1 MDPIATLLASQT
13 RDARQRRVFGIVTAI
28 VRRVEDGGRYFLEY
42 LTMTDGTQ
50 DSAPARVM
58 MPMTGQNRGVH
69 FFPEV
74 GDEVV
79 VAFEN
84 GDTNLP
90 VILGGVW
97 NADSLPPEQAQQ
109 SAANDRRTIVSRSG
123 HELTFDDSRGAEQVA
138 IRTQGGHEVVLDD
151 TPGSG
156 GVTVTSAGGH
166 TVTLDDTPPGSVEV
180 ATAGGCRITASDAG
194 GQLTVEA
201 PTILTLKSQMIRL
214 EATSIMM
221 QTTGSLTASMVLVE
235 GRPFGTHMHTSSPV
249 NPSGPVVG

>member
-1 MDPIATLLASQT
+1 MDPLAVLLAPET

-28 VRRVEDGGRYFLEY
+28 VRRIEDGGRYFLEY

-50 DSAPARVM
+50 NSAPARVM
-58 MPMTGQNRGVH
+58 MPMTGEERGMH
-69 FFPEV
+69 FLPEV

-97 NADSLPPEQAQQ
+97 NADSPPPGQARQ

-123 HELTFDDSRGAEQVA
+123 HELTFDDSPGAEQVVV
-138 IRTQGGHEVVLDD
+138 RTQGGHEIVLDD
-151 TPGSG
+151 TPGTGS
-156 GVTVTSAGGH
+156 VTVTSAGGH
-166 TVTLDDTPPGSVEV
+166 AVTLDDTPPGSVEV
-180 ATAGGCRITASDAG
+180 RTAGGCKVTASDAG
-194 GQLTVEA
+194 GQLTLEA
-201 PTILTLKSQMIRL
+201 PTILSLKSQMIRL

-235 GRPFGTHMHTSSPV
+235 GRPFGTHMHTFCPI